1 MKDIWAGSYN
11 TVARA
16 EDDQMMVMG
25 LNNYAQ
31 LALPTTKALTFFMPQ
46 LSKKMTELA
55 WNCVAIGQ
63 HHVIGVEQ
71 SGQVSHPQW
80 STSAKLRAFYFHNSG
95 DCSQICWAKGM
106 NFLFFA

>member
-1 MKDIWAGSYN
+1 MINDSQLSKININLFVKDIWAGSYN

-31 LALPTTKALTFFMPQ
+31 LALPTSKALTFFMPQ

-71 SGQVSHPQW
+71 SGQVSHIG
-80 STSAKLRAFYFHNSG
+80 SVIVEAYLS
-95 DCSQICWAKGM
+95 
-106 NFLFFA
+106 